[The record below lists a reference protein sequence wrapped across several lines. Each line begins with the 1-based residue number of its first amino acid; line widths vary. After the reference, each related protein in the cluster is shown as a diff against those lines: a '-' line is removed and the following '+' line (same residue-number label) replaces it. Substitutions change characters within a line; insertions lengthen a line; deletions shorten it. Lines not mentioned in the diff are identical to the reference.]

1 MISSNM
7 HNFLDDLKWQIEAGI
22 DEAISELP
30 LNFSEDNIKSEDS
43 IKKEN
48 KKTENISSTNIDQ
61 LKNFNHLYEY
71 LTNSI
76 DCELKNISKNLNK
89 IQGNLNSKIMIIT
102 NIPSPE
108 EDKEGKVLVGKRYD
122 LFINILSSINLS
134 LDSIC
139 YTPVIP
145 WKTPGER
152 DLNEVEIDLL
162 LPFIKKQIEIINPK
176 ILIFLG
182 ADPLKYILQKDDGI
196 LNSRGNFLH
205 YKNNDSTI
213 SCLPILA
220 PDFLMRRPEYKRET
234 WNDLIMLSEKI
245 KELNLQ

>member
-22 DEAISELP
+22 DEAISDSP
-30 LNFSEDNIKSEDS
+30 LNFTEDS
-43 IKKEN
+43 TKKEN
-48 KKTENISSTNIDQ
+48 KKIENISSTNLDQ
-61 LKNFNHLYEY
+61 LKNFNDLYEY
-71 LTNSI
+71 LANSI

-108 EDKEGKVLVGKRYD
+108 EDKEGKVLVGKSYD

-139 YTPVIP
+139 YTPIIP

-152 DLNEVEIDLL
+152 ELNEVEIDLL

-196 LNSRGNFLH
+196 LNSRGSFLD
-205 YKNNDSTI
+205 YKNNDSII

>member
-1 MISSNM
+1 MY
-7 HNFLDDLKWQIEAGI
+7 NFLDDLRWQIEAGI
-22 DEAISELP
+22 DEVISDSP
-30 LNFSEDNIKSEDS
+30 LKFSENN

-48 KKTENISSTNIDQ
+48 KKTENTSSANLDQ
-61 LKNFNHLYEY
+61 LKNFNDLYEY
-71 LTNSI
+71 LINSI

-108 EDKEGKVLVGKRYD
+108 EDKEGKVLVGKSND

-139 YTPVIP
+139 YTPIIP

-152 DLNEVEIDLL
+152 ELNKIEIDLL
-162 LPFIKKQIEIINPK
+162 LPLIKKQIEIINPK

-182 ADPLKYILQKDDGI
+182 ADPLKYILQEDSGI
-196 LNSRGNFLH
+196 LKSRGSFLD
-205 YKNNDSTI
+205 YTNNGSNI

-220 PDFLMRRPEYKRET
+220 PDFLIRRPEYKRET
-234 WNDLIMLSEKI
+234 WNDLIMLSKKI

>member
-22 DEAISELP
+22 DEAISDSP
-30 LNFSEDNIKSEDS
+30 LNFSEDST
-43 IKKEN
+43 KKEN
-48 KKTENISSTNIDQ
+48 KKIKNIPSANLDQ
-61 LKNFNHLYEY
+61 LKNLKHLYEY

-108 EDKEGKVLVGKRYD
+108 EDKEGKVLVGKSYD

-139 YTPVIP
+139 YTPIIP

-196 LNSRGNFLH
+196 LNSRGSFLH

>member
-1 MISSNM
+1 MIPSNM
-7 HNFLDDLKWQIEAGI
+7 SKFLDDLKWQIEAGI
-22 DEAISELP
+22 DEAISDSP
-30 LNFSEDNIKSEDS
+30 LNFSEDS

-48 KKTENISSTNIDQ
+48 KKTENISSNNLDQ
-61 LKNFNHLYEY
+61 FKNFNHLYEY
-71 LTNSI
+71 LANSI

-89 IQGNLNSKIMIIT
+89 MQGNLNSKIMIIT

-108 EDKEGKVLVGKRYD
+108 EDKEGKVLVGKSYD

-162 LPFIKKQIEIINPK
+162 LPFVKKQIEIINPK

-196 LNSRGNFLH
+196 LNSRGSFLH

-220 PDFLMRRPEYKRET
+220 PDFLLRRPEYKRET

>member
-1 MISSNM
+1 MIPSNM
-7 HNFLDDLKWQIEAGI
+7 HKILNDLKWQIEAGI
-22 DEAISELP
+22 DEVISETP
-30 LNFSEDNIKSEDS
+30 LKFSEDS

-48 KKTENISSTNIDQ
+48 KKTEDISSANLDQ
-61 LKNFNHLYEY
+61 LMNFNDLYEY
-71 LTNSI
+71 LENSI
-76 DCELKNISKNLNK
+76 ECELKNISKNLNK

-108 EDKEGKVLVGKRYD
+108 EDKEGKVLIGKSYD

-134 LDSIC
+134 LDNIC
-139 YTPVIP
+139 YTPIIP

-152 DLNEVEIDLL
+152 ELNESEIDLL

-182 ADPLKYILQKDDGI
+182 ADPLKYILQKDSGI
-196 LNSRGNFLH
+196 LNSRGSFLD
-205 YKNNDSTI
+205 YTFNDSTI

>member
-7 HNFLDDLKWQIEAGI
+7 QNFLDDLKWQIEAGI
-22 DEAISELP
+22 DEALSDSP
-30 LNFSEDNIKSEDS
+30 LNFSEDSK
-43 IKKEN
+43 KKEN
-48 KKTENISSTNIDQ
+48 KKIEDISSTNLDQ
-61 LKNFNHLYEY
+61 LKNLNDLYEY

-89 IQGNLNSKIMIIT
+89 IQGNFNSKIMIIT

-108 EDKEGKVLVGKRYD
+108 EDNEGKVLVGKSYD

-152 DLNEVEIDLL
+152 DLNEVEINLL

-196 LNSRGNFLH
+196 LKSRGSFLH
-205 YKNNDSTI
+205 YKNNDSII
-213 SCLPILA
+213 SCLPILP

>member
-1 MISSNM
+1 M

-22 DEAISELP
+22 DEAISDSP
-30 LNFSEDNIKSEDS
+30 LNFFEDS
-43 IKKEN
+43 TKKEN
-48 KKTENISSTNIDQ
+48 KKIENISSTNLDQ
-61 LKNFNHLYEY
+61 LKNFNDLYEY
-71 LTNSI
+71 LANSI

-108 EDKEGKVLVGKRYD
+108 EDKEGKVLVGKSYD

-162 LPFIKKQIEIINPK
+162 LPFVKKQIEIINPK

-182 ADPLKYILQKDDGI
+182 ADPLKYILQKDNGI
-196 LNSRGNFLH
+196 LNSRGSFLN

>member
-1 MISSNM
+1 
-7 HNFLDDLKWQIEAGI
+7 
-22 DEAISELP
+22 
-30 LNFSEDNIKSEDS
+30 
-43 IKKEN
+43 
-48 KKTENISSTNIDQ
+48 
-61 LKNFNHLYEY
+61 
-71 LTNSI
+71 
-76 DCELKNISKNLNK
+76 
-89 IQGNLNSKIMIIT
+89 MIIT

-108 EDKEGKVLVGKRYD
+108 EDKEGKVLVGKSYD

-196 LNSRGNFLH
+196 LNSRGSFLH

-220 PDFLMRRPEYKRET
+220 PDFLLRRPEYKRET

>member
-22 DEAISELP
+22 DEALSDSP
-30 LNFSEDNIKSEDS
+30 LNFSEDST
-43 IKKEN
+43 KKEN
-48 KKTENISSTNIDQ
+48 KKIKNISSTNLDQ
-61 LKNFNHLYEY
+61 LKNFNDLYEY
-71 LTNSI
+71 LANSI

-108 EDKEGKVLVGKRYD
+108 EDNEGKVLVGKSYD

-196 LNSRGNFLH
+196 LNSRGGFLH
-205 YKNNDSTI
+205 YKNNGSTI

>member
-22 DEAISELP
+22 DEAISDSP
-30 LNFSEDNIKSEDS
+30 LNFTEDS
-43 IKKEN
+43 TKKEN
-48 KKTENISSTNIDQ
+48 KKIENISSPNLDQ
-61 LKNFNHLYEY
+61 LKNFNDLYEY
-71 LTNSI
+71 LANSI

-108 EDKEGKVLVGKRYD
+108 EDKEGKVLVGESYD

-196 LNSRGNFLH
+196 LNSRGSFLD
-205 YKNNDSTI
+205 YKNNDSII

>member
-22 DEAISELP
+22 DEAISDSP
-30 LNFSEDNIKSEDS
+30 LNFSEDS

-48 KKTENISSTNIDQ
+48 KKTENISSNNLDQ
-61 LKNFNHLYEY
+61 FKNFNHLYEY
-71 LTNSI
+71 LANSI

-108 EDKEGKVLVGKRYD
+108 EDKEGKVLVGKSYD

-196 LNSRGNFLH
+196 LNSRGSFLN

-220 PDFLMRRPEYKRET
+220 PDFLLRRPEYKRET

>member
-1 MISSNM
+1 MIPSNM
-7 HNFLDDLKWQIEAGI
+7 YKFLDDLKWQIEAGI
-22 DEAISELP
+22 DEVISDSP
-30 LNFSEDNIKSEDS
+30 LKFSKDNIR
-43 IKKEN
+43 KEN
-48 KKTENISSTNIDQ
+48 KKPENTYSANLDQ
-61 LKNFNHLYEY
+61 LKNLSDLYEY
-71 LTNSI
+71 LSNSTE
-76 DCELKNISKNLNK
+76 CELKNISKNLSK

-108 EDKEGKVLVGKRYD
+108 EDKEGKVLVGKSYD

-134 LDSIC
+134 LDSVC
-139 YTPVIP
+139 FTPVIP

-152 DLNEVEIDLL
+152 DLNRIEIDLL

-182 ADPLKYILQKDDGI
+182 ADPLKYILQKDNGI
-196 LNSRGNFLH
+196 LNSRGSFLD
-205 YKNNDSTI
+205 YKYSETNI
-213 SCLPILA
+213 SCLPILS
-220 PDFLMRRPEYKRET
+220 PDFLIRRPEYKRET

>member
-1 MISSNM
+1 MYK
-7 HNFLDDLKWQIEAGI
+7 FLDDLKWQIEAGI
-22 DEAISELP
+22 DEVISDSP
-30 LNFSEDNIKSEDS
+30 LKFSKDNIR
-43 IKKEN
+43 KEN
-48 KKTENISSTNIDQ
+48 KKPENTYSANLDQ
-61 LKNFNHLYEY
+61 LKNFSDLYEY
-71 LTNSI
+71 LSNSTE
-76 DCELKNISKNLNK
+76 CELKNISKNLSK

-108 EDKEGKVLVGKRYD
+108 EDKEGKVLVGKSYD

-134 LDSIC
+134 LDSVC
-139 YTPVIP
+139 FTPVIP

-152 DLNEVEIDLL
+152 DLNRIEIDLL

-182 ADPLKYILQKDDGI
+182 ADPLKYILQKDNGI
-196 LNSRGNFLH
+196 LNSRGSFLD
-205 YKNNDSTI
+205 YKYSETNI
-213 SCLPILA
+213 SCLPILS
-220 PDFLMRRPEYKRET
+220 PDFLIRRPEYKRET

>member
-1 MISSNM
+1 MIPSNM
-7 HNFLDDLKWQIEAGI
+7 SKFLDDLKWQIEAGI
-22 DEAISELP
+22 DEAISDSP
-30 LNFSEDNIKSEDS
+30 LNFSEDS

-48 KKTENISSTNIDQ
+48 KKTENISSNNLDQ
-61 LKNFNHLYEY
+61 FKNFNHLYEY
-71 LTNSI
+71 LANSI

-89 IQGNLNSKIMIIT
+89 MQGNLNSKIMIIT

-108 EDKEGKVLVGKRYD
+108 EDKEGKVLVGKSYD
-122 LFINILSSINLS
+122 LFINILSSVNLS

-139 YTPVIP
+139 YTPIIP

-152 DLNEVEIDLL
+152 DLNEIEIDLL
-162 LPFIKKQIEIINPK
+162 VPFIKKQIEIINPK

-182 ADPLKYILQKDDGI
+182 ADPLKYILQKNDGI
-196 LNSRGNFLH
+196 LNSRGSFLH
-205 YKNNDSTI
+205 YKNNKSTI
-213 SCLPILA
+213 PCLPILA

-234 WNDLIMLSEKI
+234 WNDLIILSEKI

>member
-22 DEAISELP
+22 DETISDST
-30 LNFSEDNIKSEDS
+30 LNFSENSR
-43 IKKEN
+43 KKEN
-48 KKTENISSTNIDQ
+48 KKTENISSSNLDQ
-61 LKNFNHLYEY
+61 LKNLNHLYAY
-71 LTNSI
+71 LENSI
-76 DCELKNISKNLNK
+76 ECELKNISKNLNK

-108 EDKEGKVLVGKRYD
+108 EDKEGKVLVGKSYD
-122 LFINILSSINLS
+122 LFVNILSAINLS

-139 YTPVIP
+139 YTPIIP

-196 LNSRGNFLH
+196 LNSRGSFLY
-205 YKNNDSTI
+205 YKNNNSTI

>member
-22 DEAISELP
+22 DETISDST
-30 LNFSEDNIKSEDS
+30 LNFSENSR
-43 IKKEN
+43 KKEN
-48 KKTENISSTNIDQ
+48 KKTENISSSNLDQ
-61 LKNFNHLYEY
+61 LKNLNHLYAY
-71 LTNSI
+71 LENSI
-76 DCELKNISKNLNK
+76 ECELKNISKNLNK

-108 EDKEGKVLVGKRYD
+108 EDKEGKVLVGKSYD
-122 LFINILSSINLS
+122 LFVNILSAINLS

-139 YTPVIP
+139 YTPIIP

-162 LPFIKKQIEIINPK
+162 MPFIKKQIEIINPK

-196 LNSRGNFLH
+196 LNSRGSFLY
-205 YKNNDSTI
+205 YKNNNSTI

-245 KELNLQ
+245 RELNLQ

>member
-22 DEAISELP
+22 DEALSDSP
-30 LNFSEDNIKSEDS
+30 LNFSEDST
-43 IKKEN
+43 KKEN
-48 KKTENISSTNIDQ
+48 KKIENISSTNLDQ
-61 LKNFNHLYEY
+61 LKNFNDLYEY
-71 LTNSI
+71 LANSV

-108 EDKEGKVLVGKRYD
+108 EDKEGKVLVGKSYD

-162 LPFIKKQIEIINPK
+162 LPFVKKQIEIINPK

-182 ADPLKYILQKDDGI
+182 ADPLKYILQKDNGI
-196 LNSRGNFLH
+196 LNSRGSFLN

-220 PDFLMRRPEYKRET
+220 PDFLLRRPEYKRET

>member
-1 MISSNM
+1 M

-22 DEAISELP
+22 DETISDST
-30 LNFSEDNIKSEDS
+30 LNFSENSR
-43 IKKEN
+43 KKEN
-48 KKTENISSTNIDQ
+48 KKTENISSSNLDQ
-61 LKNFNHLYEY
+61 LKNLNHLYAY
-71 LTNSI
+71 LENSI
-76 DCELKNISKNLNK
+76 ECELKNISKNLNK

-108 EDKEGKVLVGKRYD
+108 EDKEGKVLVGKSYD
-122 LFINILSSINLS
+122 LFVNILSAINLS

-139 YTPVIP
+139 YTPIIP

-196 LNSRGNFLH
+196 LNSRGSFLY
-205 YKNNDSTI
+205 YKNNNSTI

>member
-22 DEAISELP
+22 DEAISDSP
-30 LNFSEDNIKSEDS
+30 LNFSEDST
-43 IKKEN
+43 KKEN
-48 KKTENISSTNIDQ
+48 KKTENISSTNLDQ
-61 LKNFNHLYEY
+61 LKNLNHLYEY
-71 LTNSI
+71 LANSI

-108 EDKEGKVLVGKRYD
+108 EDKEGKVLIGKNYD

-134 LDSIC
+134 LDNIC
-139 YTPVIP
+139 YTPIIP

-152 DLNEVEIDLL
+152 ELNENEIDLL

-182 ADPLKYILQKDDGI
+182 ADPLKYILQKDSGI
-196 LNSRGNFLH
+196 LNSRGSFLD
-205 YKNNDSTI
+205 YIINDSTI

>member
-22 DEAISELP
+22 DETISDST
-30 LNFSEDNIKSEDS
+30 LNFSENSR
-43 IKKEN
+43 KKEN
-48 KKTENISSTNIDQ
+48 KKTENISSSNLDQ
-61 LKNFNHLYEY
+61 LKNLNHLYAY
-71 LTNSI
+71 LENSI
-76 DCELKNISKNLNK
+76 ECELKNISKNLSK

-108 EDKEGKVLVGKRYD
+108 EDKEGKVLVGKSYD
-122 LFINILSSINLS
+122 LFVNILSAINLS

-139 YTPVIP
+139 YTPIIP

-196 LNSRGNFLH
+196 LNSRGSFLY
-205 YKNNDSTI
+205 YKNNNSTI